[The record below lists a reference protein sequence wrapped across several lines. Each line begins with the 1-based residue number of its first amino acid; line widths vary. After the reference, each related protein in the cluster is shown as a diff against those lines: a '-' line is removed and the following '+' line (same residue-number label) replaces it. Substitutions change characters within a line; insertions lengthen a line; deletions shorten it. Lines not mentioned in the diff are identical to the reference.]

1 MQVLVIGGAGFLG
14 SHVVDELI
22 HQGHDTSVF
31 DQQDL
36 TSAHEKIVSV
46 HKSSM
51 ADKAA
56 LEEAIQGKDAIF
68 IFAGIADIKEAHDH
82 PYETIQTNVL
92 YLTSILELCVKHQI
106 KRVIYASTIYV
117 YSNMGSFYKASKQ
130 CAEIIIESF
139 FEEYNLAYSVLRYGS
154 LYGPRANHFNFIH
167 NAIKEALQTKK
178 ITRKGDGLEMRD
190 YIHVVD
196 AAVATVNQLHA
207 TSPNEYVMIT
217 GNQTMLVKDVL
228 MMIREI
234 LENQVD
240 IIFEEGELDGH
251 YMLTPYYFKP
261 KVAKKIVLPAYHDL
275 GQGILQCIHEVYQEI
290 KKEEP
295 NS

>member
-1 MQVLVIGGAGFLG
+1 
-14 SHVVDELI
+14 
-22 HQGHDTSVF
+22 
-31 DQQDL
+31 
-36 TSAHEKIVSV
+36 
-46 HKSSM
+46 
-51 ADKAA
+51 
-56 LEEAIQGKDAIF
+56 
-68 IFAGIADIKEAHDH
+68 
-82 PYETIQTNVL
+82 
-92 YLTSILELCVKHQI
+92 
-106 KRVIYASTIYV
+106 
-117 YSNMGSFYKASKQ
+117 
-130 CAEIIIESF
+130 
-139 FEEYNLAYSVLRYGS
+139 
-154 LYGPRANHFNFIH
+154 
-167 NAIKEALQTKK
+167 
-178 ITRKGDGLEMRD
+178 MRD

-290 KKEEP
+290 KKKNRIRSG
-295 NS
+295 NSSERIELGGHEIP